1 VKETLKVYINPM
13 PAEIP
18 IDNFSQFLPI
28 FLSKHDY
35 PSFFLVDTHWQSQW
49 HLSGASFA
57 RRPLGE
63 YAFTHV
69 PSTWNSA
76 LTGY

>member
-1 VKETLKVYINPM
+1 
-13 PAEIP
+13 
-18 IDNFSQFLPI
+18 
-28 FLSKHDY
+28 
-35 PSFFLVDTHWQSQW
+35 
-49 HLSGASFA
+49 LSGASFA